1 MQLLKNKSG
10 MFLWTAV
17 SRVILF
23 VHSSTAISNNK
34 EHLTAV
40 FKY

>member
-23 VHSSTAISNNK
+23 LHSSIAIGNNK
-34 EHLTAV
+34 KYLTAV
-40 FKY
+40 LKY